1 MKRTAKQSLLI
12 CLLLL
17 LMSLAAACGQ
27 DSGNGGTEDGNLVAG
42 ASGDVMYAYI
52 REINGQT
59 RTVMLDEV
67 ELVSQAD
74 SARVARLDLQGDKQ
88 MYGGSYVYNSRL
100 QQRLY
105 PLADGL
111 VFDLMDDPQQNEN
124 NDSSINN
131 NSNNGSGFRDNNENE
146 IMDSTINSN
155 NNNGSG
161 LMGNGLDSSSGP
173 NSLIHRS
180 SGSSGS
186 GIMANNGSS
195 SGMGGSGNSGS
206 TSGIGG
212 SGSNGSTSGMG
223 GSGNSGSSSGMGGSG
238 NSGSTSGIGGSG
250 SNGST
255 SGNFGLSSDLSGQLG
270 NYSGQGLGLEN
281 GNGLGASSGGAA
293 GVLELSDPDG
303 NGNFG
308 DTPQQNQNGSG
319 LVAGARTTRTN
330 GMWDDSSFDR
340 SVESIGKGIQADQKT
355 LYAVTISD
363 GKVVRIS
370 RMR

>member
-52 REINGQT
+52 REMNGQT

-212 SGSNGSTSGMG
+212 SGSNGSTSG
-223 GSGNSGSSSGMGGSG
+223 
-238 NSGSTSGIGGSG
+238 
-250 SNGST
+250 
-255 SGNFGLSSDLSGQLG
+255 NFGLSSDLSGQLG

>member
-212 SGSNGSTSGMG
+212 SGSNGSTSG
-223 GSGNSGSSSGMGGSG
+223 
-238 NSGSTSGIGGSG
+238 
-250 SNGST
+250 
-255 SGNFGLSSDLSGQLG
+255 NFGLSSDLSGQLG

>member
-1 MKRTAKQSLLI
+1 MA
-12 CLLLL
+12 
-17 LMSLAAACGQ
+17 
-27 DSGNGGTEDGNLVAG
+27 
-42 ASGDVMYAYI
+42 
-52 REINGQT
+52 
-59 RTVMLDEV
+59 
-67 ELVSQAD
+67 
-74 SARVARLDLQGDKQ
+74 
-88 MYGGSYVYNSRL
+88 
-100 QQRLY
+100 
-105 PLADGL
+105 
-111 VFDLMDDPQQNEN
+111 
-124 NDSSINN
+124 
-131 NSNNGSGFRDNNENE
+131 NNGS
-146 IMDSTINSN
+146 T
-155 NNNGSG
+155 SG
-161 LMGNGLDSSSGP
+161 AGG
-173 NSLIHRS
+173 

-186 GIMANNGSS
+186 SSGMAGSGNSGSSSGMGGSGSNGSTS
-195 SGMGGSGNSGS
+195 GAGGSGNSGPTSGMGGSGNSGS

-212 SGSNGSTSGMG
+212 SGSNGS
-223 GSGNSGSSSGMGGSG
+223 
-238 NSGSTSGIGGSG
+238 
-250 SNGST
+250 